1 MHPILASR
9 ARLGAYLLGWAPIA
23 GLLAALG
30 ATQGWSWIEASVLAL
45 GLGLF
50 GAFLFLTAWYLCRA
64 LPLDPATG
72 FRAHVPAWIL
82 AAVFMGGLW
91 TGFARLLAWTIQ
103 GLPGLHQL
111 PMRIA
116 PAMPILAGLGILLY
130 LAVLTLHYLLA
141 AVGRSREAERTEQ
154 ELRVL
159 AREAELKALRAQLN
173 PHFLFN
179 SLNSISA
186 LTTVDPARAREMCVL
201 LSDFLRKSLKL
212 GERPSVRLSEELDL
226 LRNYLAIEQ
235 IRFGA
240 RLAVAWEVEPAA
252 EEAEVPTLLLQPLVE
267 NAIKHGIAQL
277 PEGGTILLKA
287 GLADGRVEL
296 QVETPVDPD
305 APEPQGLGMGLRQV
319 KQRLQGRFGA
329 QARVDS
335 GLRDGRH
342 RVDLR
347 FPMETTP

>member
-1 MHPILASR
+1 MHPLLANR
-9 ARLGAYLLGWAPIA
+9 ARLGAYLLGWAPLVA
-23 GLLAALG
+23 LMAVLG
-30 ATQGWSWIEASVLAL
+30 ASQGWSWLEATSLSLA
-45 GLGLF
+45 LGLF

-64 LPLDPATG
+64 LPLDPRGGLRTHA
-72 FRAHVPAWIL
+72 PAWLI
-82 AAVFMGGLW
+82 AAMVMGGLW
-91 TGFARLLAWTIQ
+91 TGFARFLAWAL
-103 GLPGLHQL
+103 GLLPGLHQL
-111 PMRIA
+111 PGRIG
-116 PAMPILAGLGILLY
+116 PATPVLAVMGMLLY

-141 AVGRSREAERTEQ
+141 AVERSRESERVEQ

-159 AREAELKALRAQLN
+159 ARDAELKALRAQLN

-186 LTTVDPARAREMCVL
+186 LTTQDPARAREMCVL
-201 LSDFLRKSLKL
+201 LSDFLRKSLRL

-240 RLAVAWEVEPAA
+240 RLAVAWEVTPEA
-252 EEAEVPTLLLQPLVE
+252 EQAEVPTLLLQPLVE

-277 PEGGTILLKA
+277 PEGGTIRLRA
-287 GLADGRVEL
+287 ALAEGRVEL
-296 QVETPVDPD
+296 RVENPVDPD

-329 QARVDS
+329 QAWVEA
-335 GLRDGRH
+335 GIRDGHH

-347 FPMETTP
+347 FPAELP